1 MQTQIALLLK
11 LVCSLY
17 SGVYPSEG
25 PPVMILAAITWEQEG
40 AGEIQA
46 GNAKEHSSVHKRT

>member
-11 LVCSLY
+11 HVCSLY

-25 PPVMILAAITWEQEG
+25 PPVILAAITWEQEG

-46 GNAKEHSSVHKRT
+46 GNAQEDSSVHKRT